1 MNLGFLGS
9 SAGRESSCNTGDPGL
24 IPGLGRY
31 PGEGIGYSFQYF
43 PLVAQMVKISPAI
56 WETLNPQSHQGSPIP
71 CPVSFSIGRL
81 MTWKLASPR
90 GLGGKERD
98 GSQSLF

>member
-56 WETLNPQSHQGSPIP
+56 WETWVQSPG
-71 CPVSFSIGRL
+71 
-81 MTWKLASPR
+81 
-90 GLGGKERD
+90 
-98 GSQSLF
+98 